1 MLEGLLTFP
10 LITYT
15 KIAYE
20 VLVMR
25 NVDTCLLNTSADL
38 NLRTLV
44 SF

>member
-15 KIAYE
+15 KIPYE

-25 NVDTCLLNTSADL
+25 NVDTLLLSTSVDP
-38 NLRTLV
+38 NLWTLV

>member
-25 NVDTCLLNTSADL
+25 NVHTCLLNTSADL

>member
-15 KIAYE
+15 QIPYE

-25 NVDTCLLNTSADL
+25 NVDTCLLNTSVDL
-38 NLRTLV
+38 NLWTLV